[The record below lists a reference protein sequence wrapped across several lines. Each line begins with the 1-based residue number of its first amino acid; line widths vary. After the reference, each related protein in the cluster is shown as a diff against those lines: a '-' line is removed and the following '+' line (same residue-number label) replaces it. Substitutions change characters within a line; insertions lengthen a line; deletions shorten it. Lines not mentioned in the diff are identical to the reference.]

1 MLLVISIFQLYQLLS
16 KMVALIFTP
25 AVIFTPNIWY
35 RLFQKHFYDLM
46 GLWGCDL
53 GKGSLGR
60 VAGTEDR
67 VPGLRESG
75 RQ

>member
-1 MLLVISIFQLYQLLS
+1 MLLVISIFNFTNCFL

-60 VAGTEDR
+60 VAGTEKTECL
-67 VPGLRESG
+67 G
-75 RQ
+75 